1 MFFRV
6 TRTMRAS
13 CCGVKAW
20 NSACP
25 LRKNASSSACVGG
38 SSAIGLVSTAT
49 GLPPYGPTHSS
60 RSTAP
65 TSSAVGRYS
74 SPCAAPS
81 GTKRSSPRPVRL
93 LRCRNHVASGVPT
106 NSPLALSGVP
116 RSPPT
121 TLRLSTYR
129 IPSSSSSSGG
139 ARSCVKTLGW
149 LATGGRCTCLTDCWR
164 ASAWSWC
171 GGGAPGADICIGGG
185 GGGGALCPPSE
196 TEAAVPAA
204 TAAAEVAA
212 TGPRA
217 SPALSAA
224 TLS

>member
-1 MFFRV
+1 MFLRV

-38 SSAIGLVSTAT
+38 SIAIGLVSTAT
-49 GLPPYGPTHSS
+49 GLPPYGPTHSR

-65 TSSAVGRYS
+65 TSSAVGLYS

-81 GTKRSSPRPVRL
+81 GTKRAS
-93 LRCRNHVASGVPT
+93 LRRRNHVASGVPT

-116 RSPPT
+116 RRPPT

-129 IPSSSSSSGG
+129 IPSSSSSSGSAG
-139 ARSCVKTLGW
+139 SCVKTLGW
-149 LATGGRCTCLTDCWR
+149 LATGGRCTCLTDCCR
-164 ASAWSWC
+164 ASAWSRC

-196 TEAAVPAA
+196 MEAAVPAA

-217 SPALSAA
+217 SPALSTA